1 MKQTQ
6 QHNNKA
12 QNKVNI
18 SFANEWSKTNGF
30 FIFVLQISGTL
41 CVYVYVCICLC
52 FFRFFNP
59 PSNSAASSKHTVV
72 CGIAVVALIL

>member
-18 SFANEWSKTNGF
+18 SFANEWRKTNGF
-30 FIFVLQISGTL
+30 FISILQISGTL
-41 CVYVYVCICLC
+41 LCYVYVYVFAWFFFLSFFILC
-52 FFRFFNP
+52 FCYKN
-59 PSNSAASSKHTVV
+59 T
-72 CGIAVVALIL
+72 